1 MPTPPPTLW
10 RDPHPD
16 HARLADPLALL
27 IWRVRGVDHA
37 GHVFDRPFFR
47 RREFAE
53 PIIADLL
60 TDGAR
65 ITSAQPD
72 GWASDIPI

>member
-1 MPTPPPTLW
+1 MTTPPAIW

-27 IWRVRGVDHA
+27 VWRVRGVDHA
-37 GHVFDRPFFR
+37 GRSFDRQLFR
-47 RREFAE
+47 RREFVE
-53 PIIADLL
+53 PLVADLL
-60 TDGAR
+60 TDGAHV
-65 ITSAQPD
+65 THAQPD